1 MPVYEYKALNSKG
14 KSISGIIDTESSVT
28 ARQKLRSSQIFPIEI
43 KEIYATK
50 KESDKKGSI
59 SISRPFARV
68 KQSEITMMTR
78 QLSTLVGAG
87 FPLVS
92 AISTLIPQTKSNI
105 FQKTLSQIKDS
116 IEEGSSF
123 ASALS
128 LYPETFSQI
137 YINMVRAGESSG
149 TLEIVLERL
158 ADITENQQAL
168 TNKIKSM
175 LAYPAIM
182 TVIGSGVLFFLLAY
196 IVPKITTI
204 FEDANRVLPAP
215 TRFLIS
221 TGDILKSFWWLI
233 LILIVA
239 VIFCFRALRKTE
251 RGRYITDRFILS
263 LPIAGELVKKLAVAR
278 FARTLGSLLE
288 NGVTLLS
295 SLEIVKNIVG
305 NVLIAEVVGKAA
317 SDVEKGQALG
327 KAIES
332 SNIFPNLSVQM
343 ILVGEQSGEL
353 ETMLNKVADV
363 FENEVE
369 SAVIAMTSWLEPVII
384 LIMGVVVA
392 FIVLSIVLPIMEM
405 NRLIK

>member
-1 MPVYEYKALNSKG
+1 MPVYEYKALNAKG
-14 KSISGIIDTESSVT
+14 KSVSGIIDTESSST

-43 KEIYATK
+43 KEVYATQ
-50 KESDKKGSI
+50 KESGKKSSI
-59 SISRPFARV
+59 SISLLFSRV
-68 KQSEITMMTR
+68 RQSEITMMTR

-92 AISTLIPQTKSNI
+92 AIATLIPQTKSII

-128 LYPETFSQI
+128 LYPETFSPI

-204 FEDANRVLPAP
+204 FEDVNRVLPAP
-215 TRFLIS
+215 TRFLIT
-221 TGDILKSFWWLI
+221 TGDILKSFWWLF
-233 LILIVA
+233 LILIVVA
-239 VIFCFRALRKTE
+239 IFCFRALRKTE
-251 RGRYITDRFILS
+251 KGKYIIDRFILS
-263 LPIAGELVKKLAVAR
+263 LPVAGELVKKLAVAR

-305 NVLIAEVVGKAA
+305 NVIIAEVVEKAA
-317 SDVEKGQALG
+317 GDVEKGQALG
-327 KAIES
+327 KTIES

-353 ETMLNKVADV
+353 EPMLNKVADV
-363 FENEVE
+363 FEGEVE
-369 SAVIAMTSWLEPVII
+369 STVIAMTSWLEPVII
-384 LIMGVVVA
+384 LVMGVVVA

-405 NRLIK
+405 NRLIA

>member
-1 MPVYEYKALNSKG
+1 
-14 KSISGIIDTESSVT
+14 
-28 ARQKLRSSQIFPIEI
+28 
-43 KEIYATK
+43 
-50 KESDKKGSI
+50 
-59 SISRPFARV
+59 
-68 KQSEITMMTR
+68 MMTR

-305 NVLIAEVVGKAA
+305 NVLIAEVVEKAA

>member
-14 KSISGIIDTESSVT
+14 KSVSGIIDTESSIT
-28 ARQKLRSSQIFPIEI
+28 ARQRLRSSQIFPIEI
-43 KEIYATK
+43 KEVYATK

-59 SISRPFARV
+59 SISHPFARV

-182 TVIGSGVLFFLLAY
+182 TLIGSGVLFFLLAY

-233 LILIVA
+233 FILIVA
-239 VIFCFRALRKTE
+239 VIFCLRALRKTE
-251 RGRYITDRFILS
+251 RGRFITDRFILS

-305 NVLIAEVVGKAA
+305 NVIIAEVVEKAA

-369 SAVIAMTSWLEPVII
+369 STVIAMTSWLEPVII

>member
-14 KSISGIIDTESSVT
+14 KSVSGIIDTESSIT

-59 SISRPFARV
+59 SISRPFAKV

-123 ASALS
+123 AVALS

-204 FEDANRVLPAP
+204 FEDVNRVLPAP

-239 VIFCFRALRKTE
+239 VIFCFRAVRKTE
-251 RGRYITDRFILS
+251 RGRYIIDRFILS

-305 NVLIAEVVGKAA
+305 NVLIAEVVEKAA
-317 SDVEKGQALG
+317 GDVEKGQALG

-369 SAVIAMTSWLEPVII
+369 STVIAMTSWLEPVII

>member
-1 MPVYEYKALNSKG
+1 MPVYEYKALNANG
-14 KSISGIIDTESSVT
+14 KSVSGIIDTESSIT

-43 KEIYATK
+43 KEVYATK
-50 KESDKKGSI
+50 KESDKTGSI

-123 ASALS
+123 AGALA

-204 FEDANRVLPAP
+204 FEDVDRVLPAP

-221 TGDILKSFWWLI
+221 TGDILKSFWWLF

-239 VIFCFRALRKTE
+239 AIFCFRALRKTE
-251 RGRYITDRFILS
+251 RGRYIIDRFLLS
-263 LPIAGELVKKLAVAR
+263 LPIVGELLKKLAVAR

-305 NVLIAEVVGKAA
+305 NVLIAEVVEKAA
-317 SDVEKGQALG
+317 SDVEKGHALG
-327 KAIES
+327 KTIES

-353 ETMLNKVADV
+353 EPMLNKVADV

-369 SAVIAMTSWLEPVII
+369 STVIAMTSWLEPVII

-405 NRLIK
+405 NRLIA

>member
-1 MPVYEYKALNSKG
+1 
-14 KSISGIIDTESSVT
+14 
-28 ARQKLRSSQIFPIEI
+28 
-43 KEIYATK
+43 
-50 KESDKKGSI
+50 
-59 SISRPFARV
+59 
-68 KQSEITMMTR
+68 
-78 QLSTLVGAG
+78 
-87 FPLVS
+87 
-92 AISTLIPQTKSNI
+92 
-105 FQKTLSQIKDS
+105 
-116 IEEGSSF
+116 
-123 ASALS
+123 
-128 LYPETFSQI
+128 
-137 YINMVRAGESSG
+137 
-149 TLEIVLERL
+149 
-158 ADITENQQAL
+158 
-168 TNKIKSM
+168 
-175 LAYPAIM
+175 
-182 TVIGSGVLFFLLAY
+182 
-196 IVPKITTI
+196 
-204 FEDANRVLPAP
+204 
-215 TRFLIS
+215 
-221 TGDILKSFWWLI
+221 
-233 LILIVA
+233 LIVA

>member
-1 MPVYEYKALNSKG
+1 MPVYEYKALNAKG
-14 KSISGIIDTESSVT
+14 KSVSGIIDTESAGT

-43 KEIYATK
+43 KEVYATQ
-50 KESDKKGSI
+50 KESGKKSSMSI
-59 SISRPFARV
+59 SLLFSRVR
-68 KQSEITMMTR
+68 QSEITMMTR

-92 AISTLIPQTKSNI
+92 AIATLIPQTKSII

-123 ASALS
+123 AGALS
-128 LYPETFSQI
+128 LYPETFSPI

-182 TVIGSGVLFFLLAY
+182 TVIGSGVLFFLMAY

-204 FEDANRVLPAP
+204 FEDVNRVLPAP
-215 TRFLIS
+215 TRFLIA
-221 TGDILKSFWWLI
+221 TGDILKSFWWLFF
-233 LILIVA
+233 ILIVA
-239 VIFCFRALRKTE
+239 AIFCFRALRKTE
-251 RGRYITDRFILS
+251 KGKYMIDRFVLS

-305 NVLIAEVVGKAA
+305 NVIIAGVVEKAA

-327 KAIES
+327 KTIES

-353 ETMLNKVADV
+353 EPMLNKVADV
-363 FENEVE
+363 FEGEVE
-369 SAVIAMTSWLEPVII
+369 STVIAMTSWLEPIII
-384 LIMGVVVA
+384 LVMGVVVA

-405 NRLIK
+405 NRLIA

>member
-14 KSISGIIDTESSVT
+14 KSVSGIIDTESSIT

-59 SISRPFARV
+59 SISRPFAKV

-123 ASALS
+123 AVALS

-204 FEDANRVLPAP
+204 FEDVNRVLPAP

-239 VIFCFRALRKTE
+239 VIFCFRALRKTK
-251 RGRYITDRFILS
+251 RGRYIIDRFILS

-305 NVLIAEVVGKAA
+305 NVLIAEVVEKAA
-317 SDVEKGQALG
+317 GDVEKGQALG

-369 SAVIAMTSWLEPVII
+369 STVIAMTSWLEPVII